1 MKWEKAVFAEGLW
14 QGQSDIIFQA
24 TPGIPHQLNG
34 LHVQRGKSPIAAMK
48 KYSSGSI
55 YNNIDISFEEYYIS
69 TSIPAAPLLSMRNSV
84 GFSFYG
90 RHYGIYQA
98 PSYP

>member
-1 MKWEKAVFAEGLW
+1 ME
-14 QGQSDIIFQA
+14 
-24 TPGIPHQLNG
+24 
-34 LHVQRGKSPIAAMK
+34 
-48 KYSSGSI
+48 KYSSISI
-55 YNNIDISFEEYYIS
+55 YNNIDIFVEEYYIAV
-69 TSIPAAPLLSMRNSV
+69 SIPAAPLLSMRNSV